1 MSWSSFVVTRFWRA
15 GREVAFAGR
24 KMSSGIM
31 GALYSYSTCVEVG
44 SSLEGGP
51 VQRSSL
57 VWEA

>member
-1 MSWSSFVVTRFWRA
+1 VVTRFWRV

-31 GALYSYSTCVEVG
+31 GALYSYSTCVKVG
-44 SSLEGGP
+44 RSLEGGP